1 LKKVNSAYFNFNY
14 YDRYMSKGSSPTD
27 IERGS
32 TATMGVGRSEMIQS
46 ENHRSARPINTE
58 EGG

>member
-1 LKKVNSAYFNFNY
+1 
-14 YDRYMSKGSSPTD
+14 MSKGSSPTD